1 MIKLIFTEILKAVT
15 SKSKGFW
22 LLWDKRKPINQKH
35 SASEDED
42 KKIWDKNVSKGI
54 FKSLKYCKVH
64 LSKSTWC
71 LLSTGSLLSPLRKG
85 PWSMAA
91 SLVVARCQKSCGGWS
106 SIAAADSPIY
116 GSLGTYS
123 FPSYHGNKG
132 VIIGDY
138 LSLKKKI

>member
-1 MIKLIFTEILKAVT
+1 MDKWDKIYISEILKAVT

-22 LLWDKRKPINQKH
+22 LLWGERRQL
-35 SASEDED
+35 
-42 KKIWDKNVSKGI
+42 IWKTLLVYMKTKNLSCWC
-54 FKSLKYCKVH
+54 FQRNLKFFCKVH
-64 LSKSTWC
+64 LSKSAWC
-71 LLSTGSLLSPLRKG
+71 LLSTGSLLSPLRKA

-106 SIAAADSPIY
+106 SIAAADSPIC

-132 VIIGDY
+132 VIIEDY
-138 LSLKKKI
+138 LSL